1 MKKLLFL
8 LFVPFLLF
16 AENLEELV
24 NLALHNKKI
33 DSSLKNLQSIEKS
46 YESTQ
51 NGYLPSVSIGATYTD
66 VEHET
71 AGSPNN
77 STTEYASI
85 SYSLYDGGKKDLTY
99 ESYETKIKS
108 QKQNIIYIKN
118 QVSLDVIE
126 HYYNYLTYKSQKVA
140 KEKEIEQLEAQF
152 KRLERF
158 FDAGTATSDEL
169 DKIVS
174 RVQSATVDLQELEL
188 QIQTVLHELEYISG
202 KNVSIDEGSMVK
214 NFSGNKQ
221 LRKDIEV
228 LKYNMDELLTQAKI
242 VDTKT
247 NPQLNIEDKYTHYD
261 NNYDNKNFES
271 NFDEQNVLMANL
283 SWKIFDFNSTKKA
296 YESAYKSY
304 LSLKSNFEY
313 EKNRADVDLKL
324 AKKSL
329 EIGNLKIKSAK
340 AGLKAANSTYDFAKA
355 KYENGLI
362 DNIAFL
368 EALSEK
374 FTAVSVLE
382 KAKYDLEIK
391 KANVIFHSG
400 KNLEE
405 FIQ

>member
-1 MKKLLFL
+1 MIKLFFILV
-8 LFVPFLLF
+8 VPFLLY
-16 AENLEELV
+16 AENLEELI

-33 DSSLKNLQSIEKS
+33 DSSLQNLQSVEKA
-46 YESTQ
+46 YESTK
-51 NGYLPSVSIGATYTD
+51 NGYLPSVTVGATYTD

-77 STTEYASI
+77 STNEYASV
-85 SYSLYDGGKKDLTY
+85 SYSLYDGGKKGLTY

-108 QKQNIIYIKN
+108 EKQNIAYIKN

-126 HYYNYLTYKSQKVA
+126 HYYNYLTYKSQKIA
-140 KEKEIEQLEAQF
+140 KEKEIEQLQAQF

-158 FDAGTATSDEL
+158 FDAGTTTSDEL

-188 QIQTVLHELEYISG
+188 QIQTVLHKLEYISG
-202 KNVSIDEGSMVK
+202 KNVSIDEGSIVK
-214 NFSGNKQ
+214 NFIGDIQ

-228 LKYNMDELLTQAKI
+228 LKYNRDELLTQAKI

-247 NPQLNIEDKYTHYD
+247 NPQLSLENKYTHYD
-261 NNYDNKNFES
+261 NNYDNKLYES
-271 NFDEQNVLMANL
+271 DFDEQNVLMVNL

-304 LSLKSNFEY
+304 LSLKSNYEY

-329 EIGNLKIKSAK
+329 EIGNLKIKSAQ
-340 AGLKAANSTYDFAKA
+340 AGLKAANTTYDFAKA

-368 EALSEK
+368 EALTEK
-374 FTAVSVLE
+374 FTAISVLE